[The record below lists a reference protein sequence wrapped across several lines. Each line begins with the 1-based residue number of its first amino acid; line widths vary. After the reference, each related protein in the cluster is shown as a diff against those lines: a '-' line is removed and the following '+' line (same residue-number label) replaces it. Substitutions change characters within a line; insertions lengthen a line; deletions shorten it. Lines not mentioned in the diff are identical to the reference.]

1 MRRCGRMH
9 VPASMKEN
17 SMKCPGS
24 IPQRGLLFLAGVWL
38 AMGAAAAQPAAEP
51 AADEVLVPSAS
62 LVLQGIPPI
71 PMQLVERVSAYAD
84 FRGHGFVG
92 WHPLR
97 NEMLVTHRPA
107 GASVPQLYRLNEPMG
122 QLEPLTT
129 GLEPVLRASYEPQ
142 EGRYLV
148 YQRAPE
154 GSEAFQLYRLDLDAK
169 RVTALS
175 SPDAAVTMLGWRPGS
190 AADARNSMLFYLS
203 SPLDRS
209 RAPANT
215 ALWVMDPLQPGT
227 RRKLAE
233 LPGVGWS
240 GGGVSPDG
248 QRLALNQSAAA
259 ADASGS
265 SVWTLDVGTGELI
278 RLLPMAADEAPAA
291 YEAVAFSKDGKR
303 LFAITD
309 KGGEFRQLMA
319 YGLDSRQL
327 QPVQASLPW
336 DVQAAD
342 LSADGKALALTVNV
356 DGQNEVRLVDT
367 DTLQLLPQPP
377 LPTGTVRSVSF
388 QPQGQRLAFTVLSQK
403 GPGQIHVLDPSTGA
417 TTQWTR
423 PYSPAGIDPA
433 KFAEQKVIR
442 WTTFDGR
449 LLSGL
454 LSAPP
459 ARFTGKRPVLVVM
472 HGGPAA
478 QSTANFLS
486 RWNYVVQELGVA
498 IVEPNVRGSSGYG
511 KTFLT
516 LDDGMRREDAVKDIG
531 ALLDWIAQQPDLDAS
546 RVLVTGGSYG
556 GYMALAA
563 SVHFGDR
570 IAGGLALAAP
580 SNLATFLAHT
590 ESHRRDLRRVEYGDE
605 RDPLMKEFLEKTAP
619 LNQVDKITKPL
630 FIAQGKNDPRVDPLE
645 AEQIVNRLRERG
657 QPVWYLRADDEGH
670 GFARKENGDF
680 LFFASVRFVEEILL
694 KP

>member
-1 MRRCGRMH
+1 
-9 VPASMKEN
+9 
-17 SMKCPGS
+17 MKCRGS
-24 IPQRGLLFLAGVWL
+24 IPQLGLLFLAGVLL

-51 AADEVLVPSAS
+51 EGDEVLVPSAN

-97 NEMLVTHRPA
+97 NEMLVMHRSA

-122 QLEPLTT
+122 QLEQLTT
-129 GLEPVLRASYEPQ
+129 GLEPVLRGSYEPQ

-154 GSEAFQLYRLDLDAK
+154 GSEAFQLYRLDLDGK

-175 SPDAAVTMLGWRPGS
+175 RPDVAVSILGWVPGS
-190 AADARNSMLFYLS
+190 AAEGRNSLLLYLS

-209 RAPANT
+209 RASVNT
-215 ALWVMDPLQPGT
+215 ALWVMDPLQPGAK
-227 RRKLAE
+227 RKLVD
-233 LPGVGWS
+233 LPGAGWS

-248 QRLALNQSAAA
+248 QRLALTQSAAA
-259 ADASGS
+259 ADAGS
-265 SVWTLDVGTGELI
+265 SVWTLDLGTGELV
-278 RLLPMAADEAPAA
+278 RLLPLDPDAAPAA
-291 YEAVAFSKDGKR
+291 YEAVAFSKDGQR
-303 LFAITD
+303 LFVITD
-309 KGGEFRQLMA
+309 KDSEFRQLMA

-327 QPVQASLPW
+327 QPVQAPLPW

-342 LSADGKALALTVNV
+342 LSADGTTLALTVNV

-367 DTLQLLPQPP
+367 DTLQLLPQPV
-377 LPTGTVRSVSF
+377 LPAGTVRSISF
-388 QPQGQRLAFTVLSQK
+388 RPQGRQMAFTVLSQK

-417 TTQWTR
+417 ATQWTQ
-423 PYSPAGIDPA
+423 PYSPAGVDTAQFP
-433 KFAEQKVIR
+433 EQKVIH
-442 WTTFDGR
+442 WATFDGR

-459 ARFTGKRPVLVVM
+459 SRFTGKRPVLVIV

-478 QSTANFLS
+478 QSTVNFLT
-486 RWNYVVQELGVA
+486 RWNYVVQELGIA

-516 LDDGMRREDAVKDIG
+516 LDDGMRREDAVRDIG

-580 SNLATFLAHT
+580 SNLATFLDHA
-590 ESHRRDLRRVEYGDE
+590 ESHRRDLRRAEFGDE
-605 RDPLMKEFLEKTAP
+605 RDPMMREFLEKTAP
-619 LNQVDKITKPL
+619 LNQIDKITKPL

-645 AEQIVNRLRERG
+645 AERIVNRLRERG

-680 LFFASVRFVEEILL
+680 LFYASVRFVEEVLL